1 MNEEIEIADEKDWRE
16 LEPNYPVKIFL
27 TVLYSLILVMGIMGN
42 SVTIRVTQLLKR
54 NGYLQKNVTDHMV
67 SLACSDLLVL
77 LIGMPVELYSAIW
90 FPFTSASGNASCKIY
105 NFLFEACSYAT
116 ILNVATLSFERYVA
130 ICHPFRFKALG
141 GRRTSALITFAWL
154 VSVLVAL
161 PLLVATGT
169 QGHIP
174 YLQDTPAQNLTFCT
188 NLREHWLM
196 YRVSIFAS
204 FIIYVVVLLCVAFMC
219 RAMILVLRKP
229 LSSMDDGANGT
240 QRAPKHESS
249 KIKTARKQTIIFLGR
264 MMWSL
269 ESDCLRLWTGVF
281 YTDNEF
287 KQVPLIQGKTNIC
300 LSPDPSSISVI
311 DGGLIVGS
319 LMVCWLPNQIRRLMM
334 AATPKSRWTTFYF
347 RSYVTLHPV
356 ADTFFYLSSV
366 LNPFLY
372 NLSSRQFREVFVQ
385 VLRCNLTIE
394 HINKRTV
401 QGSHAASARSLQ
413 PLLFKSLRR
422 SRLNRSTLAQEKTS
436 PTFTTFQQ
444 QSDSGVASKM
454 SLELT
459 EESDST
465 LKTKTDVPSETEV

>member
-1 MNEEIEIADEKDWRE
+1 MSEEIEIADEKDWSE

-27 TVLYSLILVMGIMGN
+27 TVLYSLILVTGIVGN
-42 SVTIRVTQLLKR
+42 SVTIRVTQVLKR

-77 LIGMPVELYSAIW
+77 LIGMPVELYSATW
-90 FPFTSASGNASCKIY
+90 FPFTSASGNASCKIF

-141 GRRTSALITFAWL
+141 GKRTSALITFAWL

-161 PLLVATGT
+161 PLLIATGT

-174 YLQDTPAQNLTFCT
+174 FLADTPVQNLTFCT
-188 NLREHWLM
+188 NLRERWVM
-196 YRVSIFAS
+196 YRVSIFVA
-204 FIIYVVVLLCVAFMC
+204 FIIYMVVLICVAFMC

-229 LSSMDDGANGT
+229 LGPVDGGISGT

-249 KIKTARKQTIIFLGR
+249 KVKTARKQTIIFL
-264 MMWSL
+264 
-269 ESDCLRLWTGVF
+269 
-281 YTDNEF
+281 
-287 KQVPLIQGKTNIC
+287 
-300 LSPDPSSISVI
+300 
-311 DGGLIVGS
+311 GLIVGS

-334 AATPKSRWTTFYF
+334 AAVPKSRWTTSYF

-385 VLRCNLTIE
+385 VLRCRLTIE

-401 QGSHAASARSLQ
+401 KGSAASARSLQ
-413 PLLFKSLRR
+413 PLLIKSLRR
-422 SRLNRSTLAQEKTS
+422 SKASRPTPTQEKTP
-436 PTFTTFQQ
+436 PTFTTFQS
-444 QSDSGVASKM
+444 QSDSGVASNTQT
-454 SLELT
+454 SLDLT
-459 EESDST
+459 EDSDST
-465 LKTKTDVPSETEV
+465 FKTKTDIPSETEV

>member
-1 MNEEIEIADEKDWRE
+1 MEIADTKDWRE

-27 TVLYSLILVMGIMGN
+27 TFFYSLILVTGIMGN
-42 SVTIRVTQLLKR
+42 SITIRVTQVLKR

-90 FPFTSASGNASCKIY
+90 FPFSSAEGNTACKIY

-141 GRRTSALITFAWL
+141 GKRTSALITFAWL

-174 YLQDTPAQNLTFCT
+174 YLADTPVQNLTFCT
-188 NLREHWLM
+188 NLRERWVM
-196 YRVSIFAS
+196 YRVSIFAA
-204 FIIYVVVLLCVAFMC
+204 FIVYMIVLIGVAFMC
-219 RAMILVLRKP
+219 RAMVLVLQKP
-229 LSSMDDGANGT
+229 LGSVDSGIDGT
-240 QRAPKHESS
+240 QRAHKHEGS
-249 KIKTARKQTIIFLGR
+249 KVKTARKQTIIFL
-264 MMWSL
+264 
-269 ESDCLRLWTGVF
+269 
-281 YTDNEF
+281 
-287 KQVPLIQGKTNIC
+287 
-300 LSPDPSSISVI
+300 
-311 DGGLIVGS
+311 GLIVGS

-334 AATPKSRWTTFYF
+334 AAVPKSRWTTSYF

-385 VLRCNLTIE
+385 VLRCHLTIE

-401 QGSHAASARSLQ
+401 QNSRAASGRSLQ
-413 PLLFKSLRR
+413 PLLIKSLRR
-422 SRLNRSTLAQEKTS
+422 SRANRPTLTQEKT
-436 PTFTTFQQ
+436 PTFTTFQG
-444 QSDSGVASKM
+444 QSDSGVASNTQT
-454 SLELT
+454 SLNLT

-465 LKTKTDVPSETEV
+465 LQTKRDVPSETEV